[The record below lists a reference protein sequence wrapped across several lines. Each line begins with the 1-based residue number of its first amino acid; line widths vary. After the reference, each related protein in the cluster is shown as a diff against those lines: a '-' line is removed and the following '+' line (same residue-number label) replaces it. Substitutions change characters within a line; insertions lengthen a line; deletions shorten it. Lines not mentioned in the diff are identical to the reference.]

1 MELALHRKRWRH
13 TPALLYV
20 ILQLNVS
27 NNNTVFTSHNATTL
41 QVEPVSFVRVIPAVG
56 VVAVGDALDGQLHGD
71 VVQVVGVRVA
81 VARVV
86 GTELGLVVDL
96 VPDDGALLAGRDGL
110 PDGEGEA
117 ALPRLPQQLQHL
129 HGNKARI

>member
-1 MELALHRKRWRH
+1 MTWNLPYTESDDVTRQHSLRH
-13 TPALLYV
+13 FATKLLQQQHT
-20 ILQLNVS
+20 L
-27 NNNTVFTSHNATTL
+27 FTSHDATTL
-41 QVEPVSFVRVIPAVG
+41 QVEPVSFVGVIPAG

-71 VVQVVGVRVA
+71 VVQVVWVRVA

-86 GTELGLVVDL
+86 GAELGFVVDL

-117 ALPRLPQQLQHL
+117 ALPRLP
-129 HGNKARI
+129 

>member
-41 QVEPVSFVRVIPAVG
+41 QVEPVSFVGVIPAG

-86 GTELGLVVDL
+86 GSELGLVVDL

-110 PDGEGEA
+110 PDGEGEPP
-117 ALPRLPQQLQHL
+117 LPRLPQ
-129 HGNKARI
+129 